1 MDKELQKAFENTC
14 KVVLGTALGNLE
26 DFRPYLSQGIRLP
39 TPIRSAVSSKAVY
52 LSFFSFF
59 QQAKRAVITLDE
71 FEEEGKR
78 KLTKQEVAELS
89 FPKAKKQLEKI
100 ALYTQDV
107 VMGSNLQVTGCSAY
121 GFSAH
126 CADGEAYVHSKYCA
140 YCMWPRESEHSFGC
154 DFLFASS
161 FCIRCFHS
169 ARLSRCLEV
178 AYSTDCSDCALCF
191 NCENCSNCLLCFN
204 AKNLRHAVCN
214 VELSKEEY
222 LRIKQLLLA
231 SMLSDLKKKKG
242 CEIGIFSQQLSKQ

>member
-59 QQAKRAVITLDE
+59 QQTKRTVVTLDE

-78 KLTKQEVAELS
+78 KLSKQEVDELS
-89 FPKAKKQLEKI
+89 FSKAKKQLEKI

-169 ARLSRCLEV
+169 ARLSRCLFLSCILETLPTPHE
-178 AYSTDCSDCALCF
+178 AAHSCNGALGDRRWRDEF
-191 NCENCSNCLLCFN
+191 LHGHQEGE
-204 AKNLRHAVCN
+204 RGHAIR
-214 VELSKEEY
+214 S
-222 LRIKQLLLA
+222 R
-231 SMLSDLKKKKG
+231 
-242 CEIGIFSQQLSKQ
+242 